1 MICTGRREKLLPENQ
16 TIFMK
21 KVRVADPI
29 HRTGEKDMQVNLN
42 DQVVIVTGAGG
53 AIGHAMATAFA
64 RNGARVVAA
73 GRTLSTLQATVDEIT
88 AAGGIATAVVAD
100 VADKDSARNMIEQ
113 TVERFGRLDVLVNN
127 AGINGGPEERKPIH
141 QYSDELWER
150 IIQVDLNGVYYCS
163 KPAILQMERQGWG
176 GSIINIGSIVGLA
189 PLRLQCAFT
198 AAKAGVFNLTKAMAL
213 ELAPLKIRVNA
224 IAPGS
229 IMFEGTRKLF
239 YADAVK
245 AEAMMSHIPMHR
257 PGNPE
262 DIAGMACFLASED
275 SAYMTGTVNVV
286 DGGWICGYTRD
297 F

>member
-1 MICTGRREKLLPENQ
+1 M
-16 TIFMK
+16 
-21 KVRVADPI
+21 
-29 HRTGEKDMQVNLN
+29 
-42 DQVVIVTGAGG
+42 
-53 AIGHAMATAFA
+53 
-64 RNGARVVAA
+64 
-73 GRTLSTLQATVDEIT
+73 
-88 AAGGIATAVVAD
+88 
-100 VADKDSARNMIEQ
+100 
-113 TVERFGRLDVLVNN
+113 
-127 AGINGGPEERKPIH
+127 
-141 QYSDELWER
+141 
-150 IIQVDLNGVYYCS
+150 
-163 KPAILQMERQGWG
+163 
-176 GSIINIGSIVGLA
+176 
-189 PLRLQCAFT
+189 
-198 AAKAGVFNLTKAMAL
+198 FNLTKAMAL

>member
-1 MICTGRREKLLPENQ
+1 MSIAEAFCAAGAVV
-16 TIFMK
+16 TI
-21 KVRVADPI
+21 ADI
-29 HRTGEKDMQVNLN
+29 NEESVNAAAKELCE
-42 DQVVIVTGAGG
+42 QGGTVYAVTCDVS
-53 AIGHAMATAFA
+53 
-64 RNGARVVAA
+64 NEEQVAA
-73 GRTLSTLQATVDEIT
+73 MVRT
-88 AAGGIATAVVAD
+88 AAEKMGG
-100 VADKDSARNMIEQ
+100 
-113 TVERFGRLDVLVNN
+113 LDVMVAN
-127 AGINGGPEERKPIH
+127 AGVSTRAPAEEMTLDQWNRVIDIDLKGVFLCDREAGRYMLANG
-141 QYSDELWER
+141 
-150 IIQVDLNGVYYCS
+150 
-163 KPAILQMERQGWG
+163 G
-176 GSIINIGSIVGLA
+176 GSIINMSSIIGIVGNTTGNSNYA
-189 PLRLQCAFT
+189 
-198 AAKAGVFNLTKAMAL
+198 AAKGGVSSLTKVMAV
-213 ELAPLKIRVNA
+213 EWAQRGIRVNA

>member
-88 AAGGIATAVVAD
+88 AAGGIATAVIAD

-275 SAYMTGTVNVV
+275 SASMTGTVNVV

>member
-29 HRTGEKDMQVNLN
+29 HKTGEKDMQVNLN
-42 DQVVIVTGAGG
+42 DQVVIVTGAAG

-88 AAGGIATAVVAD
+88 AAGGIATAVIAD